1 MQAAAAQAGLATK
14 LVSSSMNNRMQSAT
28 SSIQSAAHRT
38 LSPTMTHPIS
48 PIMMQHNPHQQYIRS
63 HRNRHV
69 HPAQQHH
76 RADNLG
82 PIVGRQSRK
91 GAHVLEPAH
100 GDIILKRR
108 TPSQKAVND
117 DDYTITAMS
126 SMALT
131 ASQGHH
137 HRHHH
142 QTSVSRSRHRQEMV
156 HDKRTSNHHEN
167 VHKKH
172 QQKQKEP
179 RTSSSTKTSTR
190 RRWLKGHKE
199 TPNETLTEN
208 TKQDI
213 SATKSKKNTKNKKK
227 NNEQEKVE
235 LTKKSTSPI
244 PKGKTPSSADNNGVY
259 GVPNT
264 IINEQSKF
272 ETTSS
277 QLPSPIE
284 EENESD
290 REEKNIGNK
299 KKHMSPK
306 EEDIT
311 QSKECN
317 TTVERRPSKAKY
329 YQKISST
336 DGEIL
341 SKVDDDT
348 RFVYK
353 ASRGKYSFRLK
364 KFLDFLVLR
373 MIMLIVLNLM
383 MKMTNVKVK
392 AIFLS
397 KNHLQQLII
406 LINNNQQMLFNVNQ
420 VNVQLMNIH
429 LIDVGNGQKKVAD

>member
-1 MQAAAAQAGLATK
+1 LHKAVKDGNVLEKIKAFEMQAAAAQAGFATK
-14 LVSSSMNNRMQSAT
+14 LVSSSSMNNRMQSAT
-28 SSIQSAAHRT
+28 HRT

-48 PIMMQHNPHQQYIRS
+48 PIVMQHNPHQQYIRS
-63 HRNRHV
+63 HRNRHI

-76 RADNLG
+76 RDDKLG
-82 PIVGRQSRK
+82 PIAGRQSRK

-117 DDYTITAMS
+117 EDYTITAMS

-131 ASQGHH
+131 APQGHH
-137 HRHHH
+137 HRH

-156 HDKRTSNHHEN
+156 HDKRTSNHNEN

-179 RTSSSTKTSTR
+179 RTSSSTKTNTR

-199 TPNETLTEN
+199 TPTETVTEN
-208 TKQDI
+208 IKQDV

-227 NNEQEKVE
+227 NNEQEKLE

-244 PKGKTPSSADNNGVY
+244 PKGKTPPSADNNCVY

-264 IINEQSKF
+264 IVNEQSKF

-290 REEKNIGNK
+290 REEKNFANK
-299 KKHMSPK
+299 KRHMSPK

-329 YQKISST
+329 YQKISNT

-341 SKVDDDT
+341 TKVDDDN

-353 ASRGKYSFRLK
+353 ASRRKYSFRLK
-364 KFLDFLVLR
+364 NF
-373 MIMLIVLNLM
+373 
-383 MKMTNVKVK
+383 
-392 AIFLS
+392 
-397 KNHLQQLII
+397 
-406 LINNNQQMLFNVNQ
+406 
-420 VNVQLMNIH
+420 
-429 LIDVGNGQKKVAD
+429 